1 MQAEHDRLQNPL
13 LELRTQGIVIS
24 EKLKKRKNTTDFKI
38 SKCTSSTTRLGY
50 RTSWFCV
57 PWSVLWFTCAVV
69 SWICCSMVVD
79 IVSSWPITAENFPL
93 IMDSIWESRA
103 TSVVYKC
110 NNILINMTIQLS
122 DWHKYSAGSCFIG
135 CGRGLFCHLGTKFYL
150 TVFAMENHC
159 YKGENITINMKV
171 QVSKWVT

>member
-13 LELRTQGIVIS
+13 LELRKTRYSNQWKTQ
-24 EKLKKRKNTTDFKI
+24 EKEKTLQI
-38 SKCTSSTTRLGY
+38 SKFPHASTTRLGY

-103 TSVVYKC
+103 TSVAYKW
-110 NNILINMTIQLS
+110 NNMINMTIQLS
-122 DWHKYSAGSCFIG
+122 DWHKYSAGSFFH
-135 CGRGLFCHLGTKFYL
+135 RL
-150 TVFAMENHC
+150 
-159 YKGENITINMKV
+159 
-171 QVSKWVT
+171 W